1 MEKNEQRETRDF
13 MNVDSF
19 SQLPFIRPTG
29 TPLKAEKGIRL
40 FGKDFGGGGGG
51 AEDESESNDTNHA
64 PAAAGKDNDS
74 NGGESSRKFECHYC
88 CRNFPTSQALGGH
101 QNAHKRERQHAKRAN
116 LQSAMV
122 HGGLSA
128 ADAQLYG
135 LINYRIGSAPA
146 AAPPMPYHHHHHSQ
160 PWSGGTRVYGS
171 HVSTNPYSQ
180 PPINGS
186 PLALWRV
193 PTVPHNSPPPPQS
206 AYFSRDRSMHPY
218 LAKEAADLKPPSS
231 MISSAAATHQIRF
244 GYDPKPPSVKDNHVS
259 LDLHL

>member
-19 SQLPFIRPTG
+19 SQLPFIRPS
-29 TPLKAEKGIRL
+29 PLKPEKGIRL
-40 FGKDFGGGGGG
+40 FGKDFGGG
-51 AEDESESNDTNHA
+51 AEDDSESNDT
-64 PAAAGKDNDS
+64 PAAAAGGGGESKDNDN

-128 ADAQLYG
+128 ADAHLYG

-146 AAPPMPYHHHHHSQ
+146 AAPPIPYHHHHHPQ

-171 HVSTNPYSQ
+171 HVANPYSQ

-193 PTVPHNSPPPPQS
+193 PAVPHNSPPPPS
-206 AYFSRDRSMHPY
+206 SYFSRDRSMHPLPL
-218 LAKEAADLKPPSS
+218 LAKETDLKPPSS
-231 MISSAAATHQIRF
+231 IISSSATHQTRF
-244 GYDPKPPSVKDNHVS
+244 GYDPKPPSVKDVS